1 MFPAADGGAGAG
13 EEAEV
18 PVQEQGQ
25 GHERIETTGGMI
37 VDYFQRTFWSGGGT
51 ADGSGAREGE
61 RS

>member
-1 MFPAADGGAGAG
+1 MFPAADVGAG
-13 EEAEV
+13 EAEV

-25 GHERIETTGGMI
+25 GHERIETTSGMI

-51 ADGSGAREGE
+51 PRGDGAREGG